1 MNLPSFDHL
10 KGIIWDW
17 NGTLL
22 DDVHLAVECMN
33 LMLIKRDLP
42 LLTPDRYKE
51 LFTFPVSDYYRSV
64 GFDFDHEPFEL
75 PAMEFIER
83 YNRMV
88 WDCSLHPTALQVLN
102 HFRSTGLRQAV
113 LSAMQQ
119 DTLDRCL
126 QHYQIAPFFEVV
138 SGLDDHYAH
147 SKLEV
152 GRALVAEL
160 DLDPRQLLLIGD
172 TIHDYDV
179 ATALGISCVLVT
191 HGHQSG
197 KRLSACGVPVV
208 EDLRQLTGF

>member
-1 MNLPSFDHL
+1 MNIPSFDQL

-22 DDVHLAVECMN
+22 DDVYLAVECMN
-33 LMLIKRDLP
+33 HLLIKRNLP

-64 GFDFDHEPFEL
+64 GFDFNQEPFEL

-83 YNRMV
+83 YNRLV
-88 WDCSLHPTALQVLN
+88 WDCSLHPTALQTLN
-102 HFRSTGLRQAV
+102 HFSSIGLRQAI

-119 DTLDRCL
+119 ETLDQSL
-126 QHYQIAPFFEVV
+126 LHYRIAPFFEVV

-152 GRALVAEL
+152 GRALVAKM

-172 TIHDYDV
+172 TIHDFDV
-179 ATALGISCVLVT
+179 AAALGISCVLVT

-197 KRLSACGVPVV
+197 KRLRACGVPVV
-208 EDLRQLTGF
+208 EDLRQLIGF